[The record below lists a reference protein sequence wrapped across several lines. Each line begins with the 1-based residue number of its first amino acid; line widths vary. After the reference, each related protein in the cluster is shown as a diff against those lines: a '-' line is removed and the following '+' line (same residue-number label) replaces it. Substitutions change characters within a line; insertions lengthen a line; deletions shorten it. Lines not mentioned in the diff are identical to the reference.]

1 MDKGVTVIV
10 QARKQSASE
19 KKARLQQALREGQRI
34 VIDLDFADKMTPT
47 EIKSLCQQLLY
58 CYSANTRAQNPA
70 QLIFTSLQVWR
81 DIAYHATFESRHLD
95 LEMFDVCITRWRLR
109 QAAHR
114 VPCQSN
120 SANKPLV
127 WTTGW

>member
-1 MDKGVTVIV
+1 M

-34 VIDLDFADKMTPT
+34 VIDMDFADKMTPA

-70 QLIFTSLQVWR
+70 HLILTSLEVRR
-81 DIAYHATFESRHLD
+81 DIALYALSEPYHL
-95 LEMFDVCITRWRLR
+95 RLSDMVR
-109 QAAHR
+109 EIVETETGCSHR
-114 VPCQSN
+114 VSCQSS
-120 SANKPLV
+120 SANRPLV